1 MVGGAGN
8 DTYYVDNT
16 GDVVVEAA
24 SAGNDT
30 VNTTVNYTLSANVE
44 NLIVNTA
51 TGLSVVGNTLNNY
64 LTGNSGDDTISD
76 GGGGADTMVGGAGN
90 DTYYVNNSADVII
103 EAAGGGTDTIYAS
116 VSYTLPA
123 NVEYLYFTGTTGLS
137 VTGNSLN
144 NYLTGSSGDDTID
157 GGAGADTMVGGA
169 GNDTYYVDNTGD
181 LVIENAGAG
190 NDTVNTTV
198 NYTLSANVENLNVNT
213 ATGLSV
219 AGNSLNNVINGNSGD
234 DTIDGG
240 AGADTMAGGAG
251 NDVYYV
257 DNTGDVVVEAA
268 SAGNDT
274 VNTTVSYT
282 LSANVENLTLSGS
295 SALIGAGNSLDNV
308 IISNTGA
315 DTLVGGAGNDAYY
328 INNSGDVVVEN
339 LNEGTDTVYTTV
351 NYTLGANVENLNVNT
366 ATGLYVTGNTLNNS
380 ITGNSGDDTI
390 DGGAE
395 STQWRAEPVMMFTM

>member
-1 MVGGAGN
+1 MAGGAGNDVYYVDNTGDVVVEAASAGNDTVNTTVNYTLSANVENLNVNTATGLSVVGNTLNNSITGNSGDDTIDGGVGADTMVGGAGN

-123 NVEYLYFTGTTGLS
+123 NVEYPYFTGTTGLS

-157 GGAGADTMVGGA
+157 GGAG
-169 GNDTYYVDNTGD
+169 
-181 LVIENAGAG
+181 
-190 NDTVNTTV
+190 
-198 NYTLSANVENLNVNT
+198 
-213 ATGLSV
+213 V
-219 AGNSLNNVINGNSGD
+219 A
-234 DTIDGG
+234 
-240 AGADTMAGGAG
+240 
-251 NDVYYV
+251 
-257 DNTGDVVVEAA
+257 
-268 SAGNDT
+268 
-274 VNTTVSYT
+274 
-282 LSANVENLTLSGS
+282 
-295 SALIGAGNSLDNV
+295 
-308 IISNTGA
+308 
-315 DTLVGGAGNDAYY
+315 
-328 INNSGDVVVEN
+328 
-339 LNEGTDTVYTTV
+339 
-351 NYTLGANVENLNVNT
+351 
-366 ATGLYVTGNTLNNS
+366 
-380 ITGNSGDDTI
+380 
-390 DGGAE
+390 
-395 STQWRAEPVMMFTM
+395 QWLAEPAMILIM